1 MKGSVLVSIDIPV
14 RLQLRENYSF
24 RLVVPDFGEVRIC
37 LTDLPVPRSE
47 EENHG
52 TNINDRR
59 GTFVRS
65 RAAVKFEEL
74 LDLNHA
80 PPELE
85 DYSVRAL
92 EVVNKL
98 IEAYRYVTKDHTVRK
113 VARPEVV
120 SVRVVDEFGKPLPCS
135 PLIGKR
141 SFGLGV
147 RLRTDSLE
155 EEHKKIEMYL
165 SGREEM
171 NLARSLL
178 VDAQN
183 HTDSHDFQHAIF
195 DIATALEVFI
205 DRFLDRNINRAN
217 NPKMIRQQLS
227 RPGIYW
233 LYDKGLAEVTGVS
246 LHSKPDLFIKLE
258 YIRVI
263 RNNVVHHRE
272 AKFTTKGL
280 SGFSGGYKSK
290 YLDQHRL
297 KEGHE
302 VKTKKE
308 IQELRLAAEQI
319 MDFVD
324 STLGVVV

>member
-1 MKGSVLVSIDIPV
+1 
-14 RLQLRENYSF
+14 
-24 RLVVPDFGEVRIC
+24 
-37 LTDLPVPRSE
+37 
-47 EENHG
+47 
-52 TNINDRR
+52 
-59 GTFVRS
+59 
-65 RAAVKFEEL
+65 
-74 LDLNHA
+74 
-80 PPELE
+80 
-85 DYSVRAL
+85 
-92 EVVNKL
+92 
-98 IEAYRYVTKDHTVRK
+98 
-113 VARPEVV
+113 
-120 SVRVVDEFGKPLPCS
+120 VVDEFGKPLPCS

-205 DRFLDRNINRAN
+205 DRFLERNINRAN

-246 LHSKPDLFIKLE
+246 LHSRPDLFIKLE
-258 YIRVI
+258 YIWEI
-263 RNNVVHHRE
+263 RNNVVHRRE
-272 AKFTTKGL
+272 AKFTTQRL
-280 SGFSGGYKSK
+280 SGKSK

-324 STLGVVV
+324 LTLGVVV